1 MKITGVRVNL
11 VAVPL
16 ANPYPLSEVY
26 GTLTESRAL
35 VLRLETDSGLV
46 GLGEANPQPP
56 FTEEAPE
63 GALAILTERIAP
75 RILGLAAE
83 NIATVLDRLDLALN
97 GNPTLKGA
105 VDMALHDLLGKA
117 LDQPV
122 HRLLG
127 GARTTRLPV
136 LWPLGAVPAEENFP
150 VIEGKLDE
158 GYATFMVKLGS
169 RALEAEIADVDAI
182 MARYADRAAFLAD
195 ANQGWSAD
203 AAMRFAAASREWPL
217 RLIEQPVPHHDL
229 AGLRRVRETAH
240 APVSADESLQSLPD
254 AVALLKADAVDVF
267 SIKVSKNGGIAR
279 ARRLAELGETFGIRC
294 LMNSMIE
301 LGISQAASLQL
312 GASLGNLLPVGH
324 AYMSTL
330 RMSDDITDFSALVSR
345 GVAEV
350 PDRPGLGV
358 NLDMDKLERYTVV
371 HAHVN

>member
-46 GLGEANPQPP
+46 GLGEADPQPP

-75 RILGLAAE
+75 RILGLATE

-97 GNPTLKGA
+97 GNLSLKGA

-117 LDQPV
+117 LEQPV

-136 LWPLGAVPAEENFP
+136 LWPLGAVPAEKNFP
-150 VIEGKLDE
+150 LIEDKLDE
-158 GYATFMVKLGS
+158 GYASFMIKLGS
-169 RALEAEIADVDAI
+169 RSVEAEIADVDAI

-195 ANQGWSAD
+195 ANQGWSVD

-229 AGLRRVRETAH
+229 TGLRRVRETAY
-240 APVSADESLQSLPD
+240 APVSADESLQSLAD

-279 ARRLAELGETFGIRC
+279 ARRLAELGETFGVRC

-312 GASLGNLLPVGH
+312 GASLGTLLPVGH

-345 GVAEV
+345 GEAEV

-358 NLDMDKLERYTVV
+358 NLDTDKLERYTLV
-371 HAHVN
+371 HAHVD